1 MARSRVRCSFVL
13 LLTLLS
19 LAALAGPS
27 ASDAAPTNP
36 LGVTTTGAA
45 GPVLTGVACTV
56 GTPGILLVTGAEFS
70 PGGEVEVLLFRPGSA
85 TPAVSRSLR
94 ASLSIYG
101 PNGSTDPALGFERG
115 GFVGIAV
122 GPRCNETA
130 TVQAFDR
137 QTATWS
143 NQLDVDL
150 GCDSVS

>member
-94 ASLSIYG
+94 ASLHLRPERQHRSCPRVRARRICRYRG
-101 PNGSTDPALGFERG
+101 WTKVQRDCDGSGVRPADGYLEQP
-115 GFVGIAV
+115 A
-122 GPRCNETA
+122 
-130 TVQAFDR
+130 
-137 QTATWS
+137 
-143 NQLDVDL
+143 
-150 GCDSVS
+150 